1 MFYPIP
7 PAIAP
12 KAHAHQQEVP
22 IETLGCHFEVLP
34 PIFKRAEAG

>member
-7 PAIAP
+7 PALAP

-22 IETLGCHFEVLP
+22 IDIGLPLEVLP
-34 PIFKRAEAG
+34 PIFRRVEAG